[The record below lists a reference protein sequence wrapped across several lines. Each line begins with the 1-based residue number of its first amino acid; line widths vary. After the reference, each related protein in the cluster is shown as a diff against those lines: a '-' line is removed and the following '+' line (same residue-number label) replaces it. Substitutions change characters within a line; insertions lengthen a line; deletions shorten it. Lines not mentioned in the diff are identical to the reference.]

1 MKNRYLI
8 NQQLDGVRA
17 SLKEAVNKVEALYA
31 DPKSTVE
38 NRREAENV
46 VKDLKERVQKYEN
59 DIREMDEE
67 ANRQLALQ
75 NKKPVAGMSE
85 KERNIA
91 LKANVIRGMIKKES
105 VADDLKALGGSYF
118 LNALSANTSTGNGG
132 EKLLPKTVASEVITE
147 PYTINKLRNYVR
159 VSHESNLEIPKLTF
173 SIADDA
179 FIEDE
184 ATAKELAVAG
194 STVAFGRFKAKVFCD
209 VSETML
215 LGSDVNLVAEVDKGL
230 DSAIQTKERKQL
242 FGTTLGTTE
251 DHMSFYQKS
260 GESYT
265 IKEVQAASKF
275 LAIKKAIADLH
286 EDYRENAKIIMAYAD
301 YLDIIETLANGNAT
315 LYTAQPE
322 QILGKPVIFVDA
334 ATIPI
339 VGDLSYLQINYHPET
354 ISDSD
359 KNVRTGIN
367 TFVVTAWYDIQFRL
381 RSAFRLATVG
391 AGE

>member
-67 ANRQLALQ
+67 ANRQLQ
-75 NKKPVAGMSE
+75 NKKNVQGMSE
-85 KERNIA
+85 KDKIVA
-91 LKANVIRGMIKKES
+91 SKANVIRGMIKKES

-118 LNALSANTSTGNGG
+118 LNALSTDPSTGQGG
-132 EKLLPKTVASEVITE
+132 AAILPKTTAAEAIVE
-147 PYTINKLRNYVR
+147 PKKVNKLRDYVR
-159 VSHESNLEIPKLTF
+159 ISHESNLEIPKLTF

-184 ATAKELAVAG
+184 ATAKELKLNG

-242 FGTTLGTTE
+242 FGTTLGPTE
-251 DHMSFYQKS
+251 DHMSFYQKN
-260 GESYT
+260 GASYT
-265 IKEVQAASKF
+265 IKEVKAASKF

-359 KNVRTGIN
+359 KNVKTGMN
-367 TFVVTAWYDIQFRL
+367 TFALTAWYDIQFRFSKDSL
-381 RSAFRLATVG
+381 GVEKSA
-391 AGE
+391 

>member
-46 VKDLKERVQKYEN
+46 VKDLKERAAKYEN

-67 ANRQLALQ
+67 ANRQLQMQ
-75 NKKPVAGMSE
+75 NKKNVQGMSE
-85 KERNIA
+85 KDRVTA

-118 LNALSANTSTGNGG
+118 LNALSTASTGQGG
-132 EKLLPKTVASEVITE
+132 AAILPKTTASEAITE
-147 PYTINKLRNYVR
+147 PKEINKLRNFVR
-159 VSHESNLEIPKLTF
+159 ISHESNLEIPKLTF

-184 ATAKELAVAG
+184 ATAKELKVNG
-194 STVAFGRFKAKVFCD
+194 STVAFGRFKSKVFCD

-215 LGSDVNLVAEVDKGL
+215 LGSDINLVSEVDAGL

-242 FGTTLGTTE
+242 FGTALPE
-251 DHMSFYQKS
+251 NEKHMSFYEKVS
-260 GESYT
+260 SNYT
-265 IKEVQAASKF
+265 IPAVTGETKY

-286 EDYRENAKIIMAYAD
+286 EDYRENAKIIMTYAD
-301 YLDIIETLANGNAT
+301 YLDIIEALANGNAT
-315 LYTAQPE
+315 LFMAQPE

-359 KNVRTGIN
+359 KNVKTGIN
-367 TFVVTAWYDIQFRL
+367 TFALTTWFDIQFRL
-381 RSAFRLATVG
+381 RSAFRLAVTQ
-391 AGE
+391 

>member
-31 DPKSTVE
+31 DSKSTIE
-38 NRREAENV
+38 DRREAENV
-46 VKDLKERVQKYEN
+46 VRDLKERAAKYEN

-67 ANRQLALQ
+67 ANRQLQ
-75 NKKPVAGMSE
+75 NKKNTQGMSE
-85 KERNIA
+85 KDKIVA
-91 LKANVIRGMIKKES
+91 SKANVIRGMIKKES

-118 LNALSANTSTGNGG
+118 LNALSTHPSTGQGG
-132 EKLLPKTVASEVITE
+132 AAILPKTTDSEAIVE
-147 PYTINKLRNYVR
+147 PKKVNKLRDYVR
-159 VSHESNLEIPKLTF
+159 ISHESNLEIPKLTF

-184 ATAKELAVAG
+184 ATAKELKANG
-194 STVAFGRFKAKVFCD
+194 STVTFGRFKSKVFCD

-215 LGSDVNLVAEVDKGL
+215 LGSDINLVSEVEAGL
-230 DSAIQTKERKQL
+230 DSAIQTKEKKQL
-242 FGTTLGTTE
+242 FGTNLGANE
-251 DHMSFYQKS
+251 KHMSFYEKDNS
-260 GESYT
+260 NYT
-265 IKEVQAASKF
+265 IPAVTGETKY
-275 LAIKKAIADLH
+275 LAIKKAIADLG
-286 EDYRENAKIIMAYAD
+286 EDYRENAHIIMTYAD
-301 YLDIIETLANGNAT
+301 YLDIIEALANGNST
-315 LYTAQPE
+315 LFMAQPE

-359 KNVRTGIN
+359 KNVKTGMN
-367 TFVVTAWYDIQFRL
+367 TFALTAWYDIQFRL
-381 RSAFRLATVG
+381 RSAFRLAVTQ
-391 AGE
+391 

>member
-31 DPKSTVE
+31 DSKSTIE
-38 NRREAENV
+38 DRREAENV
-46 VKDLKERVQKYEN
+46 VRDLKERAAKYEN

-67 ANRQLALQ
+67 ANRQLQ
-75 NKKPVAGMSE
+75 NKKNTQGMSE
-85 KERNIA
+85 KDKIVA
-91 LKANVIRGMIKKES
+91 SKANVIRGMIKKES

-118 LNALSANTSTGNGG
+118 LNALSTVTSTGQGG
-132 EKLLPKTVASEVITE
+132 AAILPKTTASEAIVE
-147 PYTINKLRNYVR
+147 PKKVNKLRDYIR
-159 VSHESNLEIPKLTF
+159 ISHESNLEIPKLTF

-184 ATAKELAVAG
+184 ATAKELKANG
-194 STVAFGRFKAKVFCD
+194 STVTFGRFKSKVFCD

-215 LGSDVNLVAEVDKGL
+215 LGTDINLVSEVEAGL
-230 DSAIQTKERKQL
+230 DSAIQTKEKKQL
-242 FGTTLGTTE
+242 FGTNLGSNE
-251 DHMSFYQKS
+251 KHMSFYEKD
-260 GESYT
+260 GASYT
-265 IKEVQAASKF
+265 IPSVTGETKY
-275 LAIKKAIADLH
+275 LAIKKAIADLG
-286 EDYRENAKIIMAYAD
+286 EDFRENAHIIMTYAD
-301 YLDIIETLANGNAT
+301 YLDIIEALANGNST
-315 LYTAQPE
+315 LFMAQPE

-359 KNVRTGIN
+359 KNVKTGMN
-367 TFVVTAWYDIQFRL
+367 TFALTAWYDIQFRL
-381 RSAFRLATVG
+381 RSAFRLAVTQ
-391 AGE
+391 

>member
-31 DPKSTVE
+31 DSKSTIE
-38 NRREAENV
+38 DRREAENV
-46 VKDLKERVQKYEN
+46 VRDLKERAAKYEN

-67 ANRQLALQ
+67 ANRQLQ
-75 NKKPVAGMSE
+75 NKKDVQGMSE
-85 KERNIA
+85 KDKKIA
-91 LKANVIRGMIKKES
+91 LKANVIRGMIKKEP

-118 LNALSANTSTGNGG
+118 LNALSTNSSTGQGG
-132 EKLLPKTVASEVITE
+132 ANILPKTTASEVIVE
-147 PYTINKLRNYVR
+147 PKKVNKLRDYVR
-159 VSHESNLEIPKLTF
+159 ISHESNLEIPKLTF

-184 ATAKELAVAG
+184 ATAKELKVNG
-194 STVAFGRFKAKVFCD
+194 YTVAFGRFKSKVFCD

-215 LGSDVNLVAEVDKGL
+215 LGSDINLVSEVDAGL

-242 FGTTLGTTE
+242 FGTALPSNET
-251 DHMSFYQKS
+251 HMSFYEKN
-260 GESYT
+260 GGSYT
-265 IKEVQAASKF
+265 IPSVTGETKY
-275 LAIKKAIADLH
+275 LAIKKAIADLG
-286 EDYRENAKIIMAYAD
+286 EDFRENAHIIMTYAD
-301 YLDIIETLANGNAT
+301 YLDIIEALANGNST
-315 LYTAQPE
+315 LFMAQPE

-359 KNVRTGIN
+359 KNVKAGVN
-367 TFVVTAWYDIQFRL
+367 TFVLTAWYDIQFRL
-381 RSAFRLATVG
+381 RSAFRLAVTQ
-391 AGE
+391 

>member
-67 ANRQLALQ
+67 ANRQLQ
-75 NKKPVAGMSE
+75 NKKNVQGMSE
-85 KERNIA
+85 KDKIVA
-91 LKANVIRGMIKKES
+91 SKANVIRGMIKKES

-118 LNALSANTSTGNGG
+118 LNALSTHQTTGQGG
-132 EKLLPKTVASEVITE
+132 AAILPKTTASEVIVE
-147 PYTINKLRNYVR
+147 PKKVNKLRDYVR
-159 VSHESNLEIPKLTF
+159 ISHESNLEIPKLTF

-184 ATAKELAVAG
+184 ATAKELKANG
-194 STVAFGRFKAKVFCD
+194 STVTFGRFKSKVFCD

-215 LGSDVNLVAEVDKGL
+215 LGTDINLVSEVEAGL

-242 FGTTLGTTE
+242 FGTNLGANE
-251 DHMSFYQKS
+251 KHMSFYEKD
-260 GESYT
+260 GASYT
-265 IKEVQAASKF
+265 IPSVTGETKY
-275 LAIKKAIADLH
+275 LAIKKAIADLG
-286 EDYRENAKIIMAYAD
+286 EDYRENAHIIMTYAD
-301 YLDIIETLANGNAT
+301 YLDIIEALANGNST
-315 LYTAQPE
+315 LFMAQPE
-322 QILGKPVIFVDA
+322 QILGKPVIFIDA
-334 ATIPI
+334 AKIPI
-339 VGDLSYLQINYHPET
+339 IGDLQFVQINYHPET
-354 ISDSD
+354 ITDSD
-359 KNVRTGIN
+359 KNVKTGMN
-367 TFVVTAWYDIQFRL
+367 TFALTTWFDIQFRM
-381 RSAFRLATVG
+381 RSAFRLAL
-391 AGE
+391 AE

>member
-31 DPKSTVE
+31 DSKSTIE
-38 NRREAENV
+38 DRREAENV
-46 VKDLKERVQKYEN
+46 VRDLKERAAKYEN

-67 ANRQLALQ
+67 ANRQLQ
-75 NKKPVAGMSE
+75 NKKNTQGMSE
-85 KERNIA
+85 KDKIVA
-91 LKANVIRGMIKKES
+91 SKANVIRGMIKKES

-118 LNALSANTSTGNGG
+118 LNALSTHQTTGQGG
-132 EKLLPKTVASEVITE
+132 AAILPKTTASEAIVE
-147 PYTINKLRNYVR
+147 PKKVNKLRDYVR
-159 VSHESNLEIPKLTF
+159 ISHESNLEIPKLTF

-184 ATAKELAVAG
+184 ATAKELKANG
-194 STVAFGRFKAKVFCD
+194 STVTFGRFKSKVFCD

-215 LGSDVNLVAEVDKGL
+215 LGSDINLVSEVEAGL
-230 DSAIQTKERKQL
+230 DSAIQTKEKKQL
-242 FGTTLGTTE
+242 FGTNLGANE
-251 DHMSFYQKS
+251 KHMSFYEKDNS
-260 GESYT
+260 NYT
-265 IKEVQAASKF
+265 IPAVTGETKY
-275 LAIKKAIADLH
+275 LAIKKAIADLG
-286 EDYRENAKIIMAYAD
+286 EDYRENAHIIMTYAD
-301 YLDIIETLANGNAT
+301 YLDIIEALANGNST
-315 LYTAQPE
+315 LFMAQPE

-359 KNVRTGIN
+359 KNVKTGMN
-367 TFVVTAWYDIQFRL
+367 TFALTAWYDIQFRL
-381 RSAFRLATVG
+381 RSAFRLAVTQ
-391 AGE
+391 

>member
-67 ANRQLALQ
+67 ANRQLQ
-75 NKKPVAGMSE
+75 NKKNVQGMSE
-85 KERNIA
+85 KDKIVA
-91 LKANVIRGMIKKES
+91 SKANVIRGMIKKES

-118 LNALSANTSTGNGG
+118 LNALSTHPSTGQGG
-132 EKLLPKTVASEVITE
+132 AAILPKTTASEAIVE
-147 PYTINKLRNYVR
+147 PKKVNKLRDYVR
-159 VSHESNLEIPKLTF
+159 ISHESNLEIPKLTF

-184 ATAKELAVAG
+184 ATAKELKLNG
-194 STVAFGRFKAKVFCD
+194 STVTFGRFKSKVFCD

-215 LGSDVNLVAEVDKGL
+215 LGSDINLVSEVEAGL
-230 DSAIQTKERKQL
+230 DSAIQTKEKKQL
-242 FGTTLGTTE
+242 FGTNLGTSE
-251 DHMSFYQKS
+251 KHMSFYEKDNS
-260 GESYT
+260 NYT
-265 IKEVQAASKF
+265 IPSVTGETKY
-275 LAIKKAIADLH
+275 LAIKKAIADLG
-286 EDYRENAKIIMAYAD
+286 EDYRENAHIIMTYAD
-301 YLDIIETLANGNAT
+301 YLDIIEALANGNST
-315 LYTAQPE
+315 LFMAQPE

-359 KNVRTGIN
+359 KNVKTGMN
-367 TFVVTAWYDIQFRL
+367 TFALTTWFDIQFRL
-381 RSAFRLATVG
+381 RSAFRLAVTQ
-391 AGE
+391 

>member
-67 ANRQLALQ
+67 ANRQLQ
-75 NKKPVAGMSE
+75 NKKNTQGMSE
-85 KERNIA
+85 KDKIVA
-91 LKANVIRGMIKKES
+91 SKANVIRGMIKKES

-118 LNALSANTSTGNGG
+118 LNALSTVTSTGQGG
-132 EKLLPKTVASEVITE
+132 ATILPKTTASEAIVE
-147 PYTINKLRNYVR
+147 PKKVNKLRDYVR
-159 VSHESNLEIPKLTF
+159 ISHESNLEIPKLTF

-184 ATAKELAVAG
+184 ATAKELKANG
-194 STVAFGRFKAKVFCD
+194 STVTFGRFKSKVFCD

-215 LGSDVNLVAEVDKGL
+215 LGTDINLVSEVEAGL
-230 DSAIQTKERKQL
+230 DSAIQTKEKKQL
-242 FGTTLGTTE
+242 FGTTLSTTE

-260 GESYT
+260 GGNYT
-265 IKEVQAASKF
+265 IPAVTGETKY
-275 LAIKKAIADLH
+275 LAIKKAIADLG
-286 EDYRENAKIIMAYAD
+286 EDYRENAHIIMTYAD
-301 YLDIIETLANGNAT
+301 YLDIIEALANGNAT
-315 LYTAQPE
+315 LFMAQPE

-359 KNVRTGIN
+359 KNVKTGMN
-367 TFVVTAWYDIQFRL
+367 TFALTAWYDIAFRL
-381 RSAFRLATVG
+381 RSAFRLAVTQ
-391 AGE
+391 

>member
-31 DPKSTVE
+31 DSKSTIE
-38 NRREAENV
+38 DRREAENV
-46 VKDLKERVQKYEN
+46 VRDLKERAAKYEN

-67 ANRQLALQ
+67 ANRQLQ
-75 NKKPVAGMSE
+75 NKKNTQGMSE
-85 KERNIA
+85 KDKIVA
-91 LKANVIRGMIKKES
+91 SKANVIRGMIKKES

-118 LNALSANTSTGNGG
+118 LNALSTLTSTGQGG
-132 EKLLPKTVASEVITE
+132 ATILPKTTASEAIVE
-147 PYTINKLRNYVR
+147 PKKVNKLRDYVR
-159 VSHESNLEIPKLTF
+159 ISHESNLEIPKLTF

-184 ATAKELAVAG
+184 ATAKELKANG
-194 STVAFGRFKAKVFCD
+194 STVTFGRFKSKVFCD

-215 LGSDVNLVAEVDKGL
+215 LGTDINLVSEVEAGL
-230 DSAIQTKERKQL
+230 DSAIQTKEKKQL
-242 FGTTLGTTE
+242 FGTTLSTTE

-260 GESYT
+260 GGNYT
-265 IKEVQAASKF
+265 IPAVTGETKY
-275 LAIKKAIADLH
+275 LAIKKAIADLG
-286 EDYRENAKIIMAYAD
+286 EDYRENAHIIMTYAD
-301 YLDIIETLANGNAT
+301 YLDIIEALANGNAT
-315 LYTAQPE
+315 LFMAQPE

-359 KNVRTGIN
+359 KNVKTGMN
-367 TFVVTAWYDIQFRL
+367 TFALTAWYDIAFRL
-381 RSAFRLATVG
+381 RSAFRLAVTQ
-391 AGE
+391 

>member
-67 ANRQLALQ
+67 ANRQLQ
-75 NKKPVAGMSE
+75 NKKNVQGMSE
-85 KERNIA
+85 KDKIVA
-91 LKANVIRGMIKKES
+91 SKANVIRGMIKKES

-118 LNALSANTSTGNGG
+118 LNALSTHPSTGQGG
-132 EKLLPKTVASEVITE
+132 AAILPKTTASEAIVE
-147 PYTINKLRNYVR
+147 PKKVNKLRDYVR
-159 VSHESNLEIPKLTF
+159 ISHESNLEIPKLTF

-184 ATAKELAVAG
+184 ATAKELKANG
-194 STVAFGRFKAKVFCD
+194 STVTFGRFKSKVFCD

-215 LGSDVNLVAEVDKGL
+215 LGTDINLVSEVEAGL
-230 DSAIQTKERKQL
+230 DSAIQTKEKKQL
-242 FGTTLGTTE
+242 FGTTLSTTE

-260 GESYT
+260 GGNYT
-265 IKEVQAASKF
+265 IPAVTGETKY
-275 LAIKKAIADLH
+275 LAIKKAIADLG
-286 EDYRENAKIIMAYAD
+286 EDYRENAHIIMTYAD
-301 YLDIIETLANGNAT
+301 YLDIIEALANGNAT
-315 LYTAQPE
+315 LFMAQPE

-359 KNVRTGIN
+359 KNVKTGMN
-367 TFVVTAWYDIQFRL
+367 TFALTAWYDIAFRL
-381 RSAFRLATVG
+381 RSAFRLAVTQ
-391 AGE
+391 

>member
-67 ANRQLALQ
+67 ANRQLQ
-75 NKKPVAGMSE
+75 NKKNVQGMSE
-85 KERNIA
+85 KDKIVA
-91 LKANVIRGMIKKES
+91 SKANVIRGMIKKES

-118 LNALSANTSTGNGG
+118 LNALSTHPTTGQGG
-132 EKLLPKTVASEVITE
+132 AAILPKTTAAEAIVE
-147 PYTINKLRNYVR
+147 PKKVNKLRDYVR
-159 VSHESNLEIPKLTF
+159 ISHESNLEIPKLTF

-184 ATAKELAVAG
+184 ATAKELKANG
-194 STVAFGRFKAKVFCD
+194 STVTFGRFKSKVFCD

-215 LGSDVNLVAEVDKGL
+215 LGSDINLVSEVEAGL
-230 DSAIQTKERKQL
+230 DSAIQTKEKKQL
-242 FGTTLGTTE
+242 FGTNLGANE
-251 DHMSFYQKS
+251 KHMSFYEKDNS
-260 GESYT
+260 NYT
-265 IKEVQAASKF
+265 IPAVTGETKY
-275 LAIKKAIADLH
+275 LAIKKAIADLG
-286 EDYRENAKIIMAYAD
+286 EDFRENAHIIMTYAD
-301 YLDIIETLANGNAT
+301 YLDIIEALANGNST
-315 LYTAQPE
+315 LFMAQPE

-359 KNVRTGIN
+359 KNVKTGMN
-367 TFVVTAWYDIQFRL
+367 TFALTTWFDIQFRM
-381 RSAFRLATVG
+381 RSAFRLAVTQ
-391 AGE
+391 

>member
-67 ANRQLALQ
+67 ANRQLQ
-75 NKKPVAGMSE
+75 NKKNVQGMSE
-85 KERNIA
+85 KDKKIA

-118 LNALSANTSTGNGG
+118 LNALSTHPSTGQGG
-132 EKLLPKTVASEVITE
+132 ASILPKTTASEAIVE
-147 PYTINKLRNYVR
+147 PKKVNKLRDYIR

-184 ATAKELAVAG
+184 ATAKELKLNG
-194 STVAFGRFKAKVFCD
+194 STVTFGRFKSKVFCD

-215 LGSDVNLVAEVDKGL
+215 LGTDINLVSEVEAGL
-230 DSAIQTKERKQL
+230 DSAIQTKEKKQL
-242 FGTTLGTTE
+242 FGTNLGANAK
-251 DHMSFYQKS
+251 HMGFYEKDS
-260 GESYT
+260 SNYT
-265 IKEVQAASKF
+265 IPAVTGETKY
-275 LAIKKAIADLH
+275 LAIKKAIADLG
-286 EDYRENAKIIMAYAD
+286 EDYRENAHIIMTHAD
-301 YLDIIETLANGNAT
+301 YLDIIEALANGNAT
-315 LYTAQPE
+315 LFMAQPE

-359 KNVRTGIN
+359 KNVKTGMN
-367 TFVVTAWYDIQFRL
+367 TFALTAWYDIAFRL
-381 RSAFRLATVG
+381 RSAFRLAITQ
-391 AGE
+391 

>member
-67 ANRQLALQ
+67 ANRQLQ
-75 NKKPVAGMSE
+75 NKKNVQGMSE
-85 KERNIA
+85 KDKIVA
-91 LKANVIRGMIKKES
+91 SKANVIRGMIKKES

-118 LNALSANTSTGNGG
+118 LNALSTHPSTGQGG
-132 EKLLPKTVASEVITE
+132 ATILPKTTASEAIVE
-147 PYTINKLRNYVR
+147 PKKVNKLRDYIR
-159 VSHESNLEIPKLTF
+159 ISHESNLEIPKLTF

-184 ATAKELAVAG
+184 ATAKELKVNG
-194 STVAFGRFKAKVFCD
+194 STVTFGRFKSKVFCD

-215 LGSDVNLVAEVDKGL
+215 LGSDINLVSEVEAGL
-230 DSAIQTKERKQL
+230 DSAIQTKEKKQL
-242 FGTTLGTTE
+242 FGTNLGSNE
-251 DHMSFYQKS
+251 KHMSFYEKD
-260 GESYT
+260 GASYT
-265 IKEVQAASKF
+265 IPSVTGETKY
-275 LAIKKAIADLH
+275 LAIKKAIADLG
-286 EDYRENAKIIMAYAD
+286 EDFRENAHIIMTYAD
-301 YLDIIETLANGNAT
+301 YLDIIEALANGNAT
-315 LYTAQPE
+315 LFMAQPE

-359 KNVRTGIN
+359 KNVKTGMN
-367 TFVVTAWYDIQFRL
+367 TFALTAWYDIQFRL
-381 RSAFRLATVG
+381 RSAFRLAVTQ
-391 AGE
+391 

>member
-31 DPKSTVE
+31 DSKSTIE
-38 NRREAENV
+38 DRREAENV
-46 VKDLKERVQKYEN
+46 VRDLKERAAKYEN

-67 ANRQLALQ
+67 ANRQLQ
-75 NKKPVAGMSE
+75 NKKNTQGMSE
-85 KERNIA
+85 KDKIVA
-91 LKANVIRGMIKKES
+91 SKANVIRGMIKKES

-118 LNALSANTSTGNGG
+118 LNALSTHPSTGQGG
-132 EKLLPKTVASEVITE
+132 AAILPKTTASEAIVE
-147 PYTINKLRNYVR
+147 PKKVNKLRDYIR
-159 VSHESNLEIPKLTF
+159 ISHESNLEIPKLTF

-184 ATAKELAVAG
+184 ATAKELKANG
-194 STVAFGRFKAKVFCD
+194 STVTFGRFKSKVFCD

-215 LGSDVNLVAEVDKGL
+215 LGSDINLVSEVEAGL

-242 FGTTLGTTE
+242 FGTALPE
-251 DHMSFYQKS
+251 NEKHMSFYEKVS
-260 GESYT
+260 SNYT
-265 IKEVQAASKF
+265 IPTVTGETKY
-275 LAIKKAIADLH
+275 LAIKKAIADLG
-286 EDYRENAKIIMAYAD
+286 EDFRENAHIIMTYAD
-301 YLDIIETLANGNAT
+301 YLDIIEALANGNST
-315 LYTAQPE
+315 LFMAQPE

-359 KNVRTGIN
+359 KNVKTGMN
-367 TFVVTAWYDIQFRL
+367 TFALTAWYDIQFRL
-381 RSAFRLATVG
+381 RSAFRLAVTQ
-391 AGE
+391 

>member
-31 DPKSTVE
+31 DSKSTIE
-38 NRREAENV
+38 DRREAENV

-67 ANRQLALQ
+67 ANRQLQ
-75 NKKPVAGMSE
+75 NKKNTQGMSE
-85 KERNIA
+85 KDKIVA
-91 LKANVIRGMIKKES
+91 SKANVIRGMIKKES

-118 LNALSANTSTGNGG
+118 LNALSTHPSTGQGG
-132 EKLLPKTVASEVITE
+132 AAILPKTTASEAIVE
-147 PYTINKLRNYVR
+147 PKKVNKLRDYVR
-159 VSHESNLEIPKLTF
+159 ISHESNLEIPKLTF

-184 ATAKELAVAG
+184 ATAKELKANG
-194 STVAFGRFKAKVFCD
+194 STVTFGRFKSKVFCD

-215 LGSDVNLVAEVDKGL
+215 LGTDINLVSEVEAGL
-230 DSAIQTKERKQL
+230 DSAIQTKEKKQL
-242 FGTTLGTTE
+242 FGTNLGANE
-251 DHMSFYQKS
+251 KHMSFYEKD
-260 GESYT
+260 GASYT
-265 IKEVQAASKF
+265 IPSVTGETKY
-275 LAIKKAIADLH
+275 LAIKKAIADLG
-286 EDYRENAKIIMAYAD
+286 EDFRENAHIIMTYAD
-301 YLDIIETLANGNAT
+301 YLDIIEALANGNAT
-315 LYTAQPE
+315 LFMAQPE

-359 KNVRTGIN
+359 KNVKTGMN
-367 TFVVTAWYDIQFRL
+367 TFALTAWYDIAFRL
-381 RSAFRLATVG
+381 RSAFRLAVTQ
-391 AGE
+391 

>member
-67 ANRQLALQ
+67 ANRQLQ
-75 NKKPVAGMSE
+75 NKKNVQGMSE
-85 KERNIA
+85 KDKIVA
-91 LKANVIRGMIKKES
+91 SKANVIRGMIKKES

-118 LNALSANTSTGNGG
+118 LNALSTHPSTGQGG
-132 EKLLPKTVASEVITE
+132 ATILPKTTASEAIVE
-147 PYTINKLRNYVR
+147 PKKVNKLRDYIR
-159 VSHESNLEIPKLTF
+159 ISHESNLEIPKLTF

-184 ATAKELAVAG
+184 ATAKELKVNG
-194 STVAFGRFKAKVFCD
+194 STVTFGRFKSKVFCD

-215 LGSDVNLVAEVDKGL
+215 LGTDINLVSEVEAGL

-242 FGTTLGTTE
+242 FGTNLGTTE
-251 DHMSFYQKS
+251 KHMSFYEKD
-260 GESYT
+260 GASYT
-265 IKEVQAASKF
+265 IPSVTGETKY
-275 LAIKKAIADLH
+275 LAIKKAIADLG
-286 EDYRENAKIIMAYAD
+286 EDFRENAHIIMTYAD
-301 YLDIIETLANGNAT
+301 YLDIIEALANGNST
-315 LYTAQPE
+315 LFMAQPE

-359 KNVRTGIN
+359 KNVKTGMN
-367 TFVVTAWYDIQFRL
+367 TFALTAWYDIAFRL
-381 RSAFRLATVG
+381 RSAFRLALTQ
-391 AGE
+391 

>member
-67 ANRQLALQ
+67 ANRQLQ
-75 NKKPVAGMSE
+75 NKKNTQGMSE
-85 KERNIA
+85 KDKIVA
-91 LKANVIRGMIKKES
+91 SKANVIRGMIKKES

-118 LNALSANTSTGNGG
+118 LNALSTHPTTGQGG
-132 EKLLPKTVASEVITE
+132 AAILPKTTAAEAIVE
-147 PYTINKLRNYVR
+147 PKKVNKLRDYIR
-159 VSHESNLEIPKLTF
+159 ISHESNLEIPKLTF

-184 ATAKELAVAG
+184 ATAKELKVNG
-194 STVAFGRFKAKVFCD
+194 STVTFGRFKSKVFCD

-215 LGSDVNLVAEVDKGL
+215 LGTDINLVSEVEAGL
-230 DSAIQTKERKQL
+230 DSAIQTKEKKQL
-242 FGTTLGTTE
+242 FGTNLGTTE
-251 DHMSFYQKS
+251 KHMSFYEKD
-260 GESYT
+260 GASYT
-265 IKEVQAASKF
+265 IPSVTGETKY
-275 LAIKKAIADLH
+275 LAIKKAIADLG
-286 EDYRENAKIIMAYAD
+286 EDFRENAYIIMTYAD
-301 YLDIIETLANGNAT
+301 YLDIIEALANGNST
-315 LYTAQPE
+315 LFMAQPE

-359 KNVRTGIN
+359 KNVKTGMN
-367 TFVVTAWYDIQFRL
+367 TFALTAWYDIQFRL
-381 RSAFRLATVG
+381 RSAFRLAITQ
-391 AGE
+391 

>member
-67 ANRQLALQ
+67 ANRQLQ
-75 NKKPVAGMSE
+75 NKKNVQGMSE
-85 KERNIA
+85 KDKIVA
-91 LKANVIRGMIKKES
+91 SKANVIRGMIKKES

-118 LNALSANTSTGNGG
+118 LNALSTHQTTGQGG
-132 EKLLPKTVASEVITE
+132 AAILPKTTASEAIVE
-147 PYTINKLRNYVR
+147 PKKVNKLRDYVR
-159 VSHESNLEIPKLTF
+159 ISHESNLEIPKLTF

-184 ATAKELAVAG
+184 ATAKELKLNG
-194 STVAFGRFKAKVFCD
+194 STVTFGRFKSKVFCD

-215 LGSDVNLVAEVDKGL
+215 LGTDINLVSEVEAGL
-230 DSAIQTKERKQL
+230 DSAIQTKEKKQL
-242 FGTTLGTTE
+242 FGTNLGANE
-251 DHMSFYQKS
+251 KHMSFYEKDNS
-260 GESYT
+260 NYT
-265 IKEVQAASKF
+265 IPAVTGETKY
-275 LAIKKAIADLH
+275 LAIKKAIADLG
-286 EDYRENAKIIMAYAD
+286 EDYRENAHIIMTYAD
-301 YLDIIETLANGNAT
+301 YLDIIEALANGNAT
-315 LYTAQPE
+315 LFMAQPE
-322 QILGKPVIFVDA
+322 QILGKPVIFIDA

-359 KNVRTGIN
+359 KNVKTGMN
-367 TFVVTAWYDIQFRL
+367 TFALTAWYDIAFRL
-381 RSAFRLATVG
+381 RSAFRLAVTQ
-391 AGE
+391 

>member
-1 MKNRYLI
+1 MRNRYLI

-31 DPKSTVE
+31 DSKSTIE
-38 NRREAENV
+38 ARREAENV
-46 VKDLKERVQKYEN
+46 VRDLKERAAKYEN

-67 ANRQLALQ
+67 ANAQLQLQ
-75 NKKPVAGMSE
+75 NKKNVQGMSE
-85 KERNIA
+85 KDKKIA

-118 LNALSANTSTGNGG
+118 LNALSTASTGQGG
-132 EKLLPKTVASEVITE
+132 AAILPKTTASEAITE
-147 PYTINKLRNYVR
+147 PKVVNKLRNFVR
-159 VSHESNLEIPKLTF
+159 ISHESNLEIPKLTF

-184 ATAKELAVAG
+184 ATAKELKVNG
-194 STVAFGRFKAKVFCD
+194 STVAFGRFKSKVFCD

-215 LGSDVNLVAEVDKGL
+215 LGSDINLVSEVDAGL

-242 FGTTLGTTE
+242 FGTALSETE
-251 DHMSFYQKS
+251 KHMSFYEKN
-260 GESYT
+260 GGSYT
-265 IKEVQAASKF
+265 IPSVTGETKY

-286 EDYRENAKIIMAYAD
+286 EDYRENAKIIMTYAD
-301 YLDIIETLANGNAT
+301 YLDIIEALANGNAT
-315 LYTAQPE
+315 LFMAQPE
-322 QILGKPVIFVDA
+322 QILGKPVIFIDA

-359 KNVRTGIN
+359 KNVKTGIN
-367 TFVVTAWYDIQFRL
+367 TFALTAWYDIQFRL
-381 RSAFRLATVG
+381 RSAFRLAVTQ
-391 AGE
+391 